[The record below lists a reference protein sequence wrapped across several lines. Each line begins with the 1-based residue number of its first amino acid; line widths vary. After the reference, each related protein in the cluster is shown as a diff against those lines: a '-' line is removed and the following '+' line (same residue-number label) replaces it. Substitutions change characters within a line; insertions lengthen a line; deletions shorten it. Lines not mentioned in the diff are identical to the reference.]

1 MSRLTIVAKIQVKKD
16 FVNAVKTE
24 LIKLIV
30 PSRKESGCIE
40 YNLHQDNEDPTIL
53 VFYETWES
61 ASSFEKHT
69 NTDHYKTY
77 IRAIDGMIETKV
89 VNKMTHIETY

>member
-1 MSRLTIVAKIQVKKD
+1 VKQD
-16 FVNAVKTE
+16 FIDAVKTE
-24 LIKLIV
+24 MIKLIV

-40 YNLHQDNEDPTIL
+40 YNLHQDNVNPAVFL
-53 VFYETWES
+53 FYETWEN

-77 IRAIDGMIETKV
+77 VKAIDGMIEEKI
-89 VNKMTHIETY
+89 VNTLTRIESS